1 MPLVAMNELV
11 SNSLNGIISRAKND
25 LRCDALIRFN
35 TILKNR
41 GSGILCTGKFNFS
54 RIEKNLTIEQNKDA
68 GLKCSDFA
76 SVTVC
81 NNNITSNYGQG
92 ILLVE
97 SSYAHI
103 EKNTISKNYKANIA
117 FGGEHS
123 CDTVILNNEIAEG
136 RCEGVF
142 ALEAGYAWI
151 MKN

>member
-1 MPLVAMNELV
+1 MNELHR
-11 SNSLNGIISRAKND
+11 NIQNGILAKARND
-25 LRCDALIRFN
+25 LRCDAQIRFN
-35 TILKNR
+35 SILKNK
-41 GSGILCTGKFNFS
+41 GSGIICTGKNNFS

-68 GLKCSDFA
+68 GIKCTDYA
-76 SVTVC
+76 SATIC
-81 NNNITSNYGQG
+81 NNTIQSNYGQG

-103 EKNTISKNYKANIA
+103 EKNLIAKNYKANIA